1 MDEKEETLNRFMDWR
16 WKRWWWE
23 ETRVDL
29 ERRWQWE
36 MKIKNQMRRVREF
49 ESSLKLD
56 CEVKQQIKTGGP
68 AHIHVCWILSFDTFL
83 WVNIGS
89 D

>member
-1 MDEKEETLNRFMDWR
+1 
-16 WKRWWWE
+16 
-23 ETRVDL
+23 
-29 ERRWQWE
+29 

-83 WVNIGS
+83 
-89 D
+89 